1 MRVADLS
8 TWTLF
13 ACAMVLSV
21 PGPAR
26 AQSQEEKRRQLQ
38 ERLGIKPRPAQAT
51 PDAGVPVPETPS
63 PADAAVK
70 PAESPARK
78 PAGANRPRVPGFAED
93 VRPILEKECGSCHG
107 PEGMASRSRWVLR
120 SEPADYEA
128 TLRFVQPAAAA
139 QSPLL
144 KKGLGTTIHGGKKVL
159 AEESAA
165 YATLLRWIEGGAP
178 PGKARGGP
186 PALTTASPG
195 APQPAH
201 NSAPASAHPGATSAP
216 GTSKP
221 SGATPVTGASTPS
234 GATSAPGMSAS
245 PGATPAPGMSAS
257 PGATS
262 SLGTSTSS
270 GATPAPGTPMHHGAN
285 PVPGASTSSGATP
298 APGTSTPSASPPAPA
313 ASASAGPPHGDTAVA
328 PSFAP
333 QVHEALLAD
342 CSSCHA
348 SDGMAG
354 ASRYVTHAD
363 PEQHLRSV
371 EPLVAPGSAATSLL
385 YQRAMGDSHP
395 GGAVWEPGS
404 AQLALLARWIDAG
417 ATGTSS
423 PAIVATAP
431 PAITAP
437 GPAVAPPAPPSA
449 PANPHG
455 PAGPHGGVSLG
466 TFPVVGSL
474 SLNGRFDLN
483 YERVNY
489 NDHPFKSE
497 GESALR
503 SYHHFL
509 FLTRQSAEDPVTLT
523 LEVLSLQFW
532 EVGYRINRA
541 SWPVK
546 VFAKGGKVL
555 VPFGGDPLFHHSYG
569 GLAGFD
575 QRVLPV
581 VFAREGLTVNVERR
595 LGPVALSGDAYVI
608 AGYRLKRADAVL
620 NLQSDLAPLEDTRLG
635 VGARLGGAW
644 GPINVWY
651 SPYFNSL
658 GFGRRLFLQALDV
671 AVWRPRGLPVL
682 EHFSLG
688 AGLLRAD
695 VSGGEAEGYGGPGA
709 DYYHF
714 ASYLQLRYHPTDWLY
729 VQYRQGLRT
738 FGNRRGL
745 ILDSNALTR
754 EDASSHNVGVVAR
767 WRGLSAGLFQ
777 FWNLEKTDETPDDF
791 TRLVVAYEF

>member
-1 MRVADLS
+1 
-8 TWTLF
+8 
-13 ACAMVLSV
+13 
-21 PGPAR
+21 
-26 AQSQEEKRRQLQ
+26 
-38 ERLGIKPRPAQAT
+38 
-51 PDAGVPVPETPS
+51 
-63 PADAAVK
+63 
-70 PAESPARK
+70 
-78 PAGANRPRVPGFAED
+78 
-93 VRPILEKECGSCHG
+93 
-107 PEGMASRSRWVLR
+107 
-120 SEPADYEA
+120 
-128 TLRFVQPAAAA
+128 
-139 QSPLL
+139 
-144 KKGLGTTIHGGKKVL
+144 
-159 AEESAA
+159 
-165 YATLLRWIEGGAP
+165 
-178 PGKARGGP
+178 
-186 PALTTASPG
+186 
-195 APQPAH
+195 
-201 NSAPASAHPGATSAP
+201 
-216 GTSKP
+216 
-221 SGATPVTGASTPS
+221 
-234 GATSAPGMSAS
+234 
-245 PGATPAPGMSAS
+245 
-257 PGATS
+257 
-262 SLGTSTSS
+262 
-270 GATPAPGTPMHHGAN
+270 
-285 PVPGASTSSGATP
+285 
-298 APGTSTPSASPPAPA
+298 
-313 ASASAGPPHGDTAVA
+313 
-328 PSFAP
+328 
-333 QVHEALLAD
+333 
-342 CSSCHA
+342 
-348 SDGMAG
+348 
-354 ASRYVTHAD
+354 
-363 PEQHLRSV
+363 
-371 EPLVAPGSAATSLL
+371 
-385 YQRAMGDSHP
+385 
-395 GGAVWEPGS
+395 
-404 AQLALLARWIDAG
+404 
-417 ATGTSS
+417 
-423 PAIVATAP
+423 
-431 PAITAP
+431 TAP
-437 GPAVAPPAPPSA
+437 GPAVAQPSTPPS
-449 PANPHG
+449 PHG
-455 PAGPHGGVSLG
+455 PAGPHGGVQLG
-466 TFPVVGSL
+466 TFPVLGSL

-483 YERVNY
+483 YERIHY

-497 GESALR
+497 GENALR

-532 EVGYRINRA
+532 EVGYRVGGA

-546 VFAKGGKVL
+546 VFAKGGKIL

-595 LGPVALSGDAYVI
+595 LGPLALSGDAYVI

-620 NLQSDLAPLEDTRLG
+620 NLQSDLAPLEDTPLG

-777 FWNLEKTDETPDDF
+777 FWNLEKVDETPDDF

>member
-1 MRVADLS
+1 MRVADLG

-13 ACAMVLSV
+13 ACALVLSV

-38 ERLGIKPRPAQAT
+38 ERLGIKPHPAQAA
-51 PDAGVPVPETPS
+51 PDAGTSSPTEAARPTSAPTARTPAS
-63 PADAAVK
+63 
-70 PAESPARK
+70 
-78 PAGANRPRVPGFAED
+78 ANRPRVPGFAED

-120 SEPADYEA
+120 GEPADYEA
-128 TLRFVQPAAAA
+128 TLRFVQPATAA

-144 KKGLGTTIHGGKKVL
+144 KKGTGTTLHGGKKVF
-159 AEESAA
+159 AVESAE
-165 YATLLRWIEGGAP
+165 YATILRWIEGGAP
-178 PGKARGGP
+178 PGKARGGT
-186 PALTTASPG
+186 TTASPG
-195 APQPAH
+195 APHPSHDSVPAA
-201 NSAPASAHPGATSAP
+201 APPVSSPAP
-216 GTSKP
+216 TAP
-221 SGATPVTGASTPS
+221 VTATPSVSN
-234 GATSAPGMSAS
+234 
-245 PGATPAPGMSAS
+245 PAPS
-257 PGATS
+257 
-262 SLGTSTSS
+262 
-270 GATPAPGTPMHHGAN
+270 
-285 PVPGASTSSGATP
+285 
-298 APGTSTPSASPPAPA
+298 
-313 ASASAGPPHGDTAVA
+313 ASASAGPPSGDASAA
-328 PSFAP
+328 PRFAP

-348 SDGMAG
+348 SDGMGG

-371 EPLVAPGSAATSLL
+371 EPLVVPGTAASSIL
-385 YQRAMGDSHP
+385 YQRAKGDSHP

-404 AQLALLARWIDAG
+404 AQLSLLARWIDAG
-417 ATGTSS
+417 ALGTNA
-423 PAIVATAP
+423 PVTANAAVATAP
-431 PAITAP
+431 PAP
-437 GPAVAPPAPPSA
+437 GTAVAPPAPPSN
-449 PANPHG
+449 PANPHA
-455 PAGPHGGVSLG
+455 PTGPHGGVPLG
-466 TFPVVGSL
+466 TFPVLGSL

-489 NDHPFKSE
+489 SDHPFKSE

-523 LEVLSLQFW
+523 LEMLSLQFW
-532 EVGYRINRA
+532 EVGYRINGA

-546 VFAKGGKVL
+546 VFAKGGKIL
-555 VPFGGDPLFHHSYG
+555 VPFGADPLFHHSYG

-575 QRVLPV
+575 QRVIPV

-595 LGPVALSGDAYVI
+595 MGPLAFSGDAYVI
-608 AGYRLKRADAVL
+608 SGYRLKRADAVL

-635 VGARLGGAW
+635 VGARLGGSW

-709 DYYHF
+709 DSYHF

-729 VQYRQGLRT
+729 LQYRQGLRT

-754 EDASSHNVGVVAR
+754 EDASGHNVGVVAR

>member
-1 MRVADLS
+1 MRVADLG

-13 ACAMVLSV
+13 ACALVLSV

-38 ERLGIKPRPAQAT
+38 ERLGIKPPPAQAA
-51 PDAGVPVPETPS
+51 PDAGTPS
-63 PADAAVK
+63 PTEAAGPPSAPTART
-70 PAESPARK
+70 PAS
-78 PAGANRPRVPGFAED
+78 ANRPRVPGFAED

-120 SEPADYEA
+120 GEPADYEA
-128 TLRFVQPAAAA
+128 TLRFVQPATAA

-144 KKGLGTTIHGGKKVL
+144 KKGTGTTLHGGKKVF
-159 AEESAA
+159 AVESAE
-165 YATLLRWIEGGAP
+165 YATILRWIEGGAP
-178 PGKARGGP
+178 PGKARGG
-186 PALTTASPG
+186 TTAASPG
-195 APQPAH
+195 APHPSHDSVPA
-201 NSAPASAHPGATSAP
+201 AAHPVSSPAP
-216 GTSKP
+216 TAP
-221 SGATPVTGASTPS
+221 VAATPSVSN
-234 GATSAPGMSAS
+234 
-245 PGATPAPGMSAS
+245 PAPS
-257 PGATS
+257 
-262 SLGTSTSS
+262 
-270 GATPAPGTPMHHGAN
+270 
-285 PVPGASTSSGATP
+285 
-298 APGTSTPSASPPAPA
+298 
-313 ASASAGPPHGDTAVA
+313 ASASAGPPSGDASAA
-328 PSFAP
+328 PRFAP

-348 SDGMAG
+348 SDGMGG

-371 EPLVAPGSAATSLL
+371 EPLVVPGTAASSIL
-385 YQRAMGDSHP
+385 YQRAKGDSHP

-404 AQLALLARWIDAG
+404 AQLSLLARWIDAG
-417 ATGTSS
+417 AVGTNA
-423 PAIVATAP
+423 PVTANAAVTTAP
-431 PAITAP
+431 PTPTQP
-437 GPAVAPPAPPSA
+437 GTAVAPPAPPSTPASPHA
-449 PANPHG
+449 PT
-455 PAGPHGGVSLG
+455 GPHGGVPLG
-466 TFPVVGSL
+466 TFPVLGSL

-523 LEVLSLQFW
+523 LEMLSLQFW
-532 EVGYRINRA
+532 EVGYRINGA

-546 VFAKGGKVL
+546 VFAKGGKIL
-555 VPFGGDPLFHHSYG
+555 VPFGADPLFHHSYG

-575 QRVLPV
+575 QRVIPV

-595 LGPVALSGDAYVI
+595 MGPIAFSGDAYVI
-608 AGYRLKRADAVL
+608 SGYRLKRADAVL

-635 VGARLGGAW
+635 VGARLGGSW

-709 DYYHF
+709 DSYHF

-729 VQYRQGLRT
+729 IQYRQGLRT

-754 EDASSHNVGVVAR
+754 EDASGHNVGVVAR

>member
-1 MRVADLS
+1 MRVADLG

-13 ACAMVLSV
+13 ACALVLSV

-38 ERLGIKPRPAQAT
+38 ERLGIKPPPAQAA
-51 PDAGVPVPETPS
+51 PDAGTPS
-63 PADAAVK
+63 PTEAVR
-70 PAESPARK
+70 PPSAPPART
-78 PAGANRPRVPGFAED
+78 PASASRPRVPGFAED

-120 SEPADYEA
+120 GEPADYEA
-128 TLRFVQPAAAA
+128 TLRFVQPATAA

-144 KKGLGTTIHGGKKVL
+144 KKGTGTTLHGGKKVF
-159 AEESAA
+159 AVESAE
-165 YATLLRWIEGGAP
+165 YATILRWIEGGAP
-178 PGKARGGP
+178 PGKARGG
-186 PALTTASPG
+186 TTAASPG
-195 APQPAH
+195 APHPSHDSVPAV
-201 NSAPASAHPGATSAP
+201 APPVSSPAP
-216 GTSKP
+216 TAP
-221 SGATPVTGASTPS
+221 VTATPSVSN
-234 GATSAPGMSAS
+234 
-245 PGATPAPGMSAS
+245 PAPS
-257 PGATS
+257 
-262 SLGTSTSS
+262 
-270 GATPAPGTPMHHGAN
+270 
-285 PVPGASTSSGATP
+285 
-298 APGTSTPSASPPAPA
+298 
-313 ASASAGPPHGDTAVA
+313 ASASAGPPSGDASAA
-328 PSFAP
+328 PRFAP

-371 EPLVAPGSAATSLL
+371 EPLVVPGTAASSIL
-385 YQRAMGDSHP
+385 YQRAKGDSHP
-395 GGAVWEPGS
+395 GGTVWEPGS
-404 AQLALLARWIDAG
+404 AQLSLLARWIDAG
-417 ATGTSS
+417 ALGTTT
-423 PAIVATAP
+423 PAPANAAVASTP
-431 PAITAP
+431 PAPTQP
-437 GPAVAPPAPPSA
+437 GTAVAPPAPPSN
-449 PANPHG
+449 PANPHA
-455 PAGPHGGVSLG
+455 PSGPHGGVPLG
-466 TFPVVGSL
+466 TFPVLGSL

-523 LEVLSLQFW
+523 LEMLSLQFW
-532 EVGYRINRA
+532 EVGYRINGA

-546 VFAKGGKVL
+546 VFAKGGKIL
-555 VPFGGDPLFHHSYG
+555 VPFGADPLFHHSYG

-575 QRVLPV
+575 QRVIPV

-595 LGPVALSGDAYVI
+595 MGPIAFSGDAYVI
-608 AGYRLKRADAVL
+608 SGYRLKRADAVL

-635 VGARLGGAW
+635 VGARLGGSW

-709 DYYHF
+709 DSYHF

-729 VQYRQGLRT
+729 LQYRQGLRT

-754 EDASSHNVGVVAR
+754 EDASGHNVGVVAR

>member
-1 MRVADLS
+1 
-8 TWTLF
+8 T
-13 ACAMVLSV
+13 
-21 PGPAR
+21 
-26 AQSQEEKRRQLQ
+26 
-38 ERLGIKPRPAQAT
+38 
-51 PDAGVPVPETPS
+51 
-63 PADAAVK
+63 
-70 PAESPARK
+70 
-78 PAGANRPRVPGFAED
+78 
-93 VRPILEKECGSCHG
+93 VR
-107 PEGMASRSRWVLR
+107 
-120 SEPADYEA
+120 
-128 TLRFVQPAAAA
+128 
-139 QSPLL
+139 
-144 KKGLGTTIHGGKKVL
+144 
-159 AEESAA
+159 
-165 YATLLRWIEGGAP
+165 
-178 PGKARGGP
+178 ARG
-186 PALTTASPG
+186 
-195 APQPAH
+195 
-201 NSAPASAHPGATSAP
+201 
-216 GTSKP
+216 
-221 SGATPVTGASTPS
+221 PVA
-234 GATSAPGMSAS
+234 A
-245 PGATPAPGMSAS
+245 
-257 PGATS
+257 
-262 SLGTSTSS
+262 
-270 GATPAPGTPMHHGAN
+270 
-285 PVPGASTSSGATP
+285 
-298 APGTSTPSASPPAPA
+298 PPAPA
-313 ASASAGPPHGDTAVA
+313 S
-328 PSFAP
+328 
-333 QVHEALLAD
+333 
-342 CSSCHA
+342 
-348 SDGMAG
+348 
-354 ASRYVTHAD
+354 
-363 PEQHLRSV
+363 
-371 EPLVAPGSAATSLL
+371 
-385 YQRAMGDSHP
+385 
-395 GGAVWEPGS
+395 
-404 AQLALLARWIDAG
+404 
-417 ATGTSS
+417 
-423 PAIVATAP
+423 
-431 PAITAP
+431 
-437 GPAVAPPAPPSA
+437 
-449 PANPHG
+449 PHG

-466 TFPVVGSL
+466 TFPVLGSL

-532 EVGYRINRA
+532 EVGYRVSGA
-541 SWPVK
+541 TWPVK
-546 VFAKGGKVL
+546 VFAKGGKIL
-555 VPFGGDPLFHHSYG
+555 VPFGADPLFHHSYG

-595 LGPVALSGDAYVI
+595 LGPIALSGDAYVI

-695 VSGGEAEGYGGPGA
+695 VSGGEAEGYGGPGE

-767 WRGLSAGLFQ
+767 WRGLSAGLFH

>member
-1 MRVADLS
+1 MRVADLGP
-8 TWTLF
+8 WALL
-13 ACAMVLSV
+13 ACALVLSV
-21 PGPAR
+21 PGAAR

-38 ERLGIKPRPAQAT
+38 ERLGIKPPPAQAA
-51 PDAGVPVPETPS
+51 PDAGVPDAGATSPTPEAIRP
-63 PADAAVK
+63 P
-70 PAESPARK
+70 PGPPART

-93 VRPILEKECGSCHG
+93 VRPILEKACKSCHG

-120 SEPADYEA
+120 GEPGDYEA
-128 TLRFVQPAAAA
+128 TLRFVQPATAA

-144 KKGLGTTIHGGKKVL
+144 KKGTGTALHGGRKVL
-159 AEESAA
+159 AVESAE
-165 YATLLRWIEGGAP
+165 YATILRWIEGGAP
-178 PGKARGGP
+178 PGKARGGA
-186 PALTTASPG
+186 PAAPAAAGPG
-195 APQPAH
+195 APRPSH
-201 NSAPASAHPGATSAP
+201 DGAPASAHPSANP
-216 GTSKP
+216 
-221 SGATPVTGASTPS
+221 A
-234 GATSAPGMSAS
+234 
-245 PGATPAPGMSAS
+245 PGAT
-257 PGATS
+257 
-262 SLGTSTSS
+262 
-270 GATPAPGTPMHHGAN
+270 TPPGAN
-285 PVPGASTSSGATP
+285 PVPGTAMPPGANPVPSTATPPGINPTPGTATLSGTSPTPGTATLSGTSPAPGSATPPGASP
-298 APGTSTPSASPPAPA
+298 APGTASPPAPA
-313 ASASAGPPHGDTAVA
+313 APASAGPPSEDASA
-328 PSFAP
+328 AQRFAP
-333 QVHEALLAD
+333 GVHEALLAD

-348 SDGMAG
+348 ADGMAG

-371 EPLVAPGSAATSLL
+371 APLVVPGSAATSLL
-385 YQRAMGDSHP
+385 YQRARGDAHP
-395 GGAVWEPGS
+395 GGAVWAPGS

-417 ATGTSS
+417 AT
-423 PAIVATAP
+423 AAP
-431 PAITAP
+431 PPAAGNAVAATTPPASTGP
-437 GPAVAPPAPPSA
+437 GPAAAPPAPPSS
-449 PANPHG
+449 PASQHG

-466 TFPVVGSL
+466 TFPGLGSL

-523 LEVLSLQFW
+523 LEVLSLQLW
-532 EVGYRINRA
+532 EVGYRISGA

-546 VFAKGGKVL
+546 VFARGGKVL
-555 VPFGGDPLFHHSYG
+555 VPFGGDPLYHHSYG

-595 LGPVALSGDAYVI
+595 LGPLALSGDAYVI
-608 AGYRLKRADAVL
+608 SGYRLKRADAVL

-635 VGARLGGAW
+635 VGARLGAAW
-644 GPINVWY
+644 GPINLWY
-651 SPYFNSL
+651 SPYYNSL
-658 GFGRRLFLQALDV
+658 GFGRRLFLQALDL

-745 ILDSNALTR
+745 ILDSTALTR
-754 EDASSHNVGVVAR
+754 EDGSSHNVGVVAR

-791 TRLVVAYEF
+791 TRLMVAYEF

>member
-1 MRVADLS
+1 MRVTDPG
-8 TWTLF
+8 TWTLL
-13 ACAMVLSV
+13 ACALVLSA
-21 PGPAR
+21 PGPTR
-26 AQSQEEKRRQLQ
+26 AQSQEEQRRRLQ
-38 ERLGIKPRPAQAT
+38 ERLGIKPPPAQQV
-51 PDAGVPVPETPS
+51 PDVGVAAPGTPS
-63 PADAAVK
+63 PTEATRTPAA
-70 PAESPARK
+70 PPART
-78 PAGANRPRVPGFAED
+78 PAVASRPRVPGFAED
-93 VRPILEKECGSCHG
+93 ARPILEKACGNCHG

-120 SEPADYEA
+120 GEPADYEA
-128 TLRFVQPAAAA
+128 TLRFVQPATAA

-144 KKGLGTTIHGGKKVL
+144 KKGTGTTLHGGKKVL
-159 AEESAA
+159 AVESAE

-178 PGKARGGP
+178 PGKAR
-186 PALTTASPG
+186 
-195 APQPAH
+195 
-201 NSAPASAHPGATSAP
+201 SAPAMAAT
-216 GTSKP
+216 
-221 SGATPVTGASTPS
+221 
-234 GATSAPGMSAS
+234 
-245 PGATPAPGMSAS
+245 
-257 PGATS
+257 
-262 SLGTSTSS
+262 
-270 GATPAPGTPMHHGAN
+270 
-285 PVPGASTSSGATP
+285 VPGASRP
-298 APGTSTPSASPPAPA
+298 AHVGTSAPSAPSPA
-313 ASASAGPPHGDTAVA
+313 ATASGVAASPVPSAPSSASAGPQPTASSDDASAA
-328 PSFAP
+328 PRFAP
-333 QVHEALLAD
+333 GVHEALLAD

-348 SDGMAG
+348 SDGMAA
-354 ASRYVTHAD
+354 ASRYVTHPD

-371 EPLVAPGSAATSLL
+371 TPLVVPGAAANSLL
-385 YQRAMGDSHP
+385 YQRARGEAHP
-395 GGAVWEPGS
+395 GGEVWAPGS
-404 AQLALLARWIDAG
+404 AQLALLAQWIDAG
-417 ATGTSS
+417 ATGT
-423 PAIVATAP
+423 PPPTAENTAVATAP
-431 PAITAP
+431 PVPAAP
-437 GPAVAPPAPPSA
+437 VPAVATPAPPA
-449 PANPHG
+449 AAPHG
-455 PAGPHGGVSLG
+455 PGGPHAGVPLG
-466 TFPVVGSL
+466 TFPGLGSL

-509 FLTRQSAEDPVTLT
+509 FLTRQSAEDPVTLS

-532 EVGYRINRA
+532 EVGFHISGP

-595 LGPVALSGDAYVI
+595 LGPLALSGDAYVI
-608 AGYRLKRADAVL
+608 SGYRLKRADAVL

-635 VGARLGGAW
+635 VGARLGAAW
-644 GPINVWY
+644 GPINLWY

-729 VQYRQGLRT
+729 LQYRQGLRT

-754 EDASSHNVGVVAR
+754 EDGSSHNVGVMVR

>member
-1 MRVADLS
+1 MRVADPG

-13 ACAMVLSV
+13 ACALVLSV

-38 ERLGIKPRPAQAT
+38 ERLGIKPPPSQAT
-51 PDAGVPVPETPS
+51 PDAGTPS
-63 PADAAVK
+63 PTEAARPPSAPTART
-70 PAESPARK
+70 PAS
-78 PAGANRPRVPGFAED
+78 ANRPRVPGFAED
-93 VRPILEKECGSCHG
+93 IRPILEKECGSCHG

-120 SEPADYEA
+120 GEPADYEA
-128 TLRFVQPAAAA
+128 TLRFVQPATAA

-144 KKGLGTTIHGGKKVL
+144 KKGTGTTLHGGKKVF
-159 AEESAA
+159 AVESAE
-165 YATLLRWIEGGAP
+165 YATILRWIEGGAP
-178 PGKARGGP
+178 PGKARGG
-186 PALTTASPG
+186 TTAASPG
-195 APQPAH
+195 APHPAH
-201 NSAPASAHPGATSAP
+201 DGAPASAHPGANP
-216 GTSKP
+216 V
-221 SGATPVTGASTPS
+221 SGASAHPGASPATGAPI
-234 GATSAPGMSAS
+234 P
-245 PGATPAPGMSAS
+245 
-257 PGATS
+257 
-262 SLGTSTSS
+262 
-270 GATPAPGTPMHHGAN
+270 HGAN
-285 PVPGASTSSGATP
+285 PVTGEPTSPGASP
-298 APGTSTPSASPPAPA
+298 APGASKPPAPTT
-313 ASASAGPPHGDTAVA
+313 SASAGPGSEDASAA
-328 PSFAP
+328 PRFAP

-348 SDGMAG
+348 ADGMAG

-371 EPLVAPGSAATSLL
+371 EPLVVPGTAASSIL
-385 YQRAMGDSHP
+385 YQRAKGDSHP

-404 AQLALLARWIDAG
+404 AQLSLLARWIDAG
-417 ATGTSS
+417 ASGTTA
-423 PAIVATAP
+423 PAPANAAVATAP
-431 PAITAP
+431 PAPTEP
-437 GPAVAPPAPPSA
+437 GTAVAPPAPPST
-449 PANPHG
+449 PANPH
-455 PAGPHGGVSLG
+455 PPSSPHGGVPLG
-466 TFPVVGSL
+466 TFPVLGSL

-497 GESALR
+497 GERALR

-523 LEVLSLQFW
+523 LEMLSLQFW
-532 EVGYRINRA
+532 EVGYRINGA
-541 SWPVK
+541 AWPVK
-546 VFAKGGKVL
+546 VFAKGGKIL

-595 LGPVALSGDAYVI
+595 MGPIAFSGDAYVI
-608 AGYRLKRADAVL
+608 SGYRLKRADAVL

-635 VGARLGGAW
+635 VGARLGGSW

-709 DYYHF
+709 DFYHF

-729 VQYRQGLRT
+729 LQYRQGLRT

-754 EDASSHNVGVVAR
+754 EDGSSHNVGVVAR

>member
-1 MRVADLS
+1 MRAAERTSWLLLV
-8 TWTLF
+8 
-13 ACAMVLSV
+13 CAWVLAV
-21 PGPAR
+21 PGAAR

-38 ERLGIKPRPAQAT
+38 ERLGIQPAPASPGQSQAA
-51 PDAGVPVPETPS
+51 PDAGVAAPGAPS
-63 PADAAVK
+63 PVVPPGAVR
-70 PAESPARK
+70 SPATP
-78 PAGANRPRVPGFAED
+78 PARMPSATARPRTPDFEED
-93 VRPILEKECGSCHG
+93 ARPILEKACKSCHG
-107 PEGMASRSRWVLR
+107 PEGMASRTRWVLR
-120 SEPADYEA
+120 GEPEDYDA
-128 TLRFVQPAAAA
+128 TVRFVQPAAAA

-144 KKGLGTTIHGGKKVL
+144 KKGTGTSLHGGKKSL
-159 AEESAA
+159 AVESAE

-178 PGKARGGP
+178 PGRARGGTQ
-186 PALTTASPG
+186 A
-195 APQPAH
+195 APV
-201 NSAPASAHPGATSAP
+201 ASAHAASRPAPTPAPPVPAHSGSLPTAPSASSP
-216 GTSKP
+216 APT
-221 SGATPVTGASTPS
+221 TPS
-234 GATSAPGMSAS
+234 GDA
-245 PGATPAPGMSAS
+245 
-257 PGATS
+257 
-262 SLGTSTSS
+262 
-270 GATPAPGTPMHHGAN
+270 
-285 PVPGASTSSGATP
+285 
-298 APGTSTPSASPPAPA
+298 SASPPPTPVPSKEAPA
-313 ASASAGPPHGDTAVA
+313 APR
-328 PSFAP
+328 FAP
-333 QVHEALLAD
+333 QVHEVLLAD
-342 CSSCHA
+342 CASCHA
-348 SDGMAG
+348 ADGMAG
-354 ASRYVTHAD
+354 ASRYVTHTAPD
-363 PEQHLRSV
+363 AHLRSV
-371 EPLVAPGSAATSLL
+371 TPLVVPGDAANSPL
-385 YQRAMGDSHP
+385 YQRAKGDSHP

-404 AQLALLARWIDAG
+404 TQLALLARWIDTG
-417 ATGTSS
+417 ASGAAP
-423 PAIVATAP
+423 PATASAPVATA
-431 PAITAP
+431 AP
-437 GPAVAPPAPPSA
+437 TPSA
-449 PANPHG
+449 PAPAG
-455 PAGPHGGVSLG
+455 PPVPAGPHPHAGVPLG
-466 TFPVVGSL
+466 TFPVLGSL

-497 GESALR
+497 GGSALR

-532 EVGYRINRA
+532 EVGYRVSGG

-595 LGPVALSGDAYVI
+595 LGPLAFSGDAYVI
-608 AGYRLKRADAVL
+608 SGYRLKRADAVL

-635 VGARLGGAW
+635 VGARLGAAW
-644 GPINVWY
+644 GPINLWY

-695 VSGGEAEGYGGPGA
+695 VSGGEAQGYGGPGA
-709 DYYHF
+709 DSYHF

-745 ILDSNALTR
+745 ILDENALTR
-754 EDASSHNVGVVAR
+754 EDGSSHNVGVMAR

-777 FWNLEKTDETPDDF
+777 YWNLEKTDETPDDF

>member
-1 MRVADLS
+1 MRVTDLG
-8 TWTLF
+8 TWTLL
-13 ACAMVLSV
+13 ACALVLSA
-21 PGPAR
+21 PGPTR
-26 AQSQEEKRRQLQ
+26 AQSPEEQRRRLQ
-38 ERLGIKPRPAQAT
+38 ERLGIKPPPAQQV
-51 PDAGVPVPETPS
+51 PDAGVVAPGTPS
-63 PADAAVK
+63 PTEATRTPAA
-70 PAESPARK
+70 PPART
-78 PAGANRPRVPGFAED
+78 PAVASRPRVPGFAED
-93 VRPILEKECGSCHG
+93 ARPILEKACGNCHG

-120 SEPADYEA
+120 GEPTDYEA
-128 TLRFVQPAAAA
+128 TLRFVQPATAA

-144 KKGLGTTIHGGKKVL
+144 KKGTGTTLHGGKKVL
-159 AEESAA
+159 AVESAE

-178 PGKARGGP
+178 PGKARGA
-186 PALTTASPG
+186 PATAEAVPG
-195 APQPAH
+195 APRPPHASATAPSVSSPVPAAPGVPAPPVP
-201 NSAPASAHPGATSAP
+201 SAPAS
-216 GTSKP
+216 
-221 SGATPVTGASTPS
+221 
-234 GATSAPGMSAS
+234 
-245 PGATPAPGMSAS
+245 
-257 PGATS
+257 
-262 SLGTSTSS
+262 
-270 GATPAPGTPMHHGAN
+270 
-285 PVPGASTSSGATP
+285 
-298 APGTSTPSASPPAPA
+298 
-313 ASASAGPPHGDTAVA
+313 ASASAGPQPAPSSASTSASPQPAPSSASASAGPQPAPSAVA
-328 PSFAP
+328 ASAGPQPAPPASGASAAPRFAP
-333 QVHEALLAD
+333 GVHEALLAD

-354 ASRYVTHAD
+354 ASRYVTHTD

-371 EPLVAPGSAATSLL
+371 TPLVVPGAAANSLL
-385 YQRAMGDSHP
+385 YQRARGEAHP
-395 GGAVWEPGS
+395 GGEVWPPGS
-404 AQLALLARWIDAG
+404 AQLALLARWIDSG
-417 ATGTSS
+417 ATGTPP
-423 PAIVATAP
+423 PAAGNTSVATAP
-431 PAITAP
+431 
-437 GPAVAPPAPPSA
+437 AVSPSA
-449 PANPHG
+449 PAAPGSAVAPSNPHAPAAPGSAAAPSNPHG
-455 PAGPHGGVSLG
+455 PGGPHGGVPLG
-466 TFPVVGSL
+466 TYPVLGSL

-532 EVGYRINRA
+532 EVGLHLSGP

-546 VFAKGGKVL
+546 VFARGGKVL

-595 LGPVALSGDAYVI
+595 LGPLALSGDAYVI
-608 AGYRLKRADAVL
+608 SGYRLKRADAVL
-620 NLQSDLAPLEDTRLG
+620 NLQSDLAPLEDTHLG
-635 VGARLGGAW
+635 VGARLGASW
-644 GPINVWY
+644 GPINLWY
-651 SPYFNSL
+651 SPYYNSL

-745 ILDSNALTR
+745 ILDENALTR
-754 EDASSHNVGVVAR
+754 EDGSSHNVGVVAR

>member
-1 MRVADLS
+1 MRVAEPG
-8 TWTLF
+8 TWALF
-13 ACAMVLSV
+13 ACALVLSV

-38 ERLGIKPRPAQAT
+38 ERLGIKPPPAQAT
-51 PDAGVPVPETPS
+51 PDAGVPAPGTPS
-63 PADAAVK
+63 PAEAAR
-70 PAESPARK
+70 PPSAPPART
-78 PAGANRPRVPGFAED
+78 PASANRPRVPGFAED
-93 VRPILEKECGSCHG
+93 IQPLLEKECGSCHG
-107 PEGMASRSRWVLR
+107 PDGMASRSRWVLR
-120 SEPADYEA
+120 GEPADYEA
-128 TLRFVQPAAAA
+128 TLRFVQPATAA

-144 KKGLGTTIHGGKKVL
+144 KKGAGTTFHGGKKVL
-159 AEESAA
+159 AVESAG

-178 PGKARGGP
+178 PGKARG
-186 PALTTASPG
+186 
-195 APQPAH
+195 APT
-201 NSAPASAHPGATSAP
+201 SAPAIAAPRPSHDGAPASLGANPAP
-216 GTSKP
+216 VA
-221 SGATPVTGASTPS
+221 ATP
-234 GATSAPGMSAS
+234 
-245 PGATPAPGMSAS
+245 PGATPAPVA
-257 PGATS
+257 
-262 SLGTSTSS
+262 
-270 GATPAPGTPMHHGAN
+270 ATPP
-285 PVPGASTSSGATP
+285 
-298 APGTSTPSASPPAPA
+298 ASPPSPA
-313 ASASAGPPHGDTAVA
+313 ASASAGPASEDASAA
-328 PSFAP
+328 PRFAP

-354 ASRYVTHAD
+354 AGRYVTHAD

-371 EPLVAPGSAATSLL
+371 EPLVVPGSAATSLL
-385 YQRAMGDSHP
+385 YQRAKGDSHP
-395 GGAVWEPGS
+395 GGAVWEPGG

-417 ATGTSS
+417 ALGTTA
-423 PAIVATAP
+423 PATTNAAVATAP
-431 PAITAP
+431 PAPTAP
-437 GPAVAPPAPPSA
+437 GPVAAPPAPAS
-449 PANPHG
+449 PHG

-466 TFPVVGSL
+466 TFPVLGSL

-483 YERVNY
+483 YERLNY

-532 EVGYRINRA
+532 EVGYRVSGA
-541 SWPVK
+541 DWPVK

-595 LGPVALSGDAYVI
+595 LGPIALSGDAYVI

>member
-1 MRVADLS
+1 MRAAERKA
-8 TWTLF
+8 WTLLV
-13 ACAMVLSV
+13 CAWVLAV
-21 PGPAR
+21 PGATR

-38 ERLGIKPRPAQAT
+38 ERLGIKPAPPGQAPA
-51 PDAGVPVPETPS
+51 PDAGVIEPGAPSPVVPQGAVRSPAAPPARTPS
-63 PADAAVK
+63 AAV
-70 PAESPARK
+70 
-78 PAGANRPRVPGFAED
+78 RPRVPDFDDA
-93 VRPILEKECGSCHG
+93 RPILEKACGSCHG

-120 SEPADYEA
+120 GEPGDYDA
-128 TLRFVQPAAAA
+128 TVRFVQPATAA

-144 KKGLGTTIHGGKKVL
+144 KKGTGTSLHGGKKAL
-159 AEESAA
+159 AVESAE

-178 PGKARGGP
+178 PGRARAGTS
-186 PALTTASPG
+186 AHAASRPEPSASAQAG
-195 APQPAH
+195 APSTAPSASTHPGSPTPTPSTPASSGASSTAP
-201 NSAPASAHPGATSAP
+201 SAPAQAGAPSATNATASQAGSAATAPADAAHTGSPAPTASASSSAP
-216 GTSKP
+216 T
-221 SGATPVTGASTPS
+221 
-234 GATSAPGMSAS
+234 
-245 PGATPAPGMSAS
+245 
-257 PGATS
+257 
-262 SLGTSTSS
+262 TSS
-270 GATPAPGTPMHHGAN
+270 GAVT
-285 PVPGASTSSGATP
+285 
-298 APGTSTPSASPPAPA
+298 A
-313 ASASAGPPHGDTAVA
+313 AQR
-328 PSFAP
+328 FAP

-354 ASRYVTHAD
+354 ASRYVTHTD
-363 PEQHLRSV
+363 PDAHLRSV
-371 EPLVAPGSAATSLL
+371 TPLVVPGDAANSLL
-385 YQRAMGDSHP
+385 YQRAKGDSHP

-404 AQLALLARWIDAG
+404 AQLALLARWIDMSASG
-417 ATGTSS
+417 S
-423 PAIVATAP
+423 AP
-431 PAITAP
+431 PATASA
-437 GPAVAPPAPPSA
+437 AVPTPSA
-449 PANPHG
+449 PAPSKPPV
-455 PAGPHGGVSLG
+455 PAGPHPHAGVPLG
-466 TFPVVGSL
+466 TFPVLGSL

-532 EVGYRINRA
+532 ELGYRVSGE

-581 VFAREGLTVNVERR
+581 VFAREGLTVNVEHR
-595 LGPVALSGDAYVI
+595 LGPLALSGDAYVI

-635 VGARLGGAW
+635 VGARLGAAW
-644 GPINVWY
+644 GPINLWY
-651 SPYFNSL
+651 SPYYNSL

-745 ILDSNALTR
+745 ILDENALTR
-754 EDASSHNVGVVAR
+754 EDGSSHNLGVVAR
-767 WRGLSAGLFQ
+767 WRGLSAGLYQ
-777 FWNLEKTDETPDDF
+777 YWNLEKTDETPDDF